1 MSGTVGLLG
10 LPVCLC
16 VCASYIM
23 YSIMFPTE
31 QTTGSWF
38 IMQHSCTYDLQLVYF
53 AVFVISSLFK
63 WKTSPL
69 PAGVNTATAPSASPP
84 TCNVTFATSTTR
96 KSPSS
101 ATCVIVASV
110 SRPTWTVTSRST
122 RMATCQVRSL
132 ELIYLVLWSVE
143 RLLEFSLFFFKPLF
157 LFPYFIRENE
167 SITIHCIYK
176 SFCWIR

>member
-10 LPVCLC
+10 LSVCVC

-23 YSIMFPTE
+23 YPIMFPTE

-63 WKTSPL
+63 WKASPL

-132 ELIYLVLWSVE
+132 KLTRKDYQMI
-143 RLLEFSLFFFKPLF
+143 RLLEFSQFFQASFPLSIF
-157 LFPYFIRENE
+157 DIWEHSNTFYF
-167 SITIHCIYK
+167 
-176 SFCWIR
+176 